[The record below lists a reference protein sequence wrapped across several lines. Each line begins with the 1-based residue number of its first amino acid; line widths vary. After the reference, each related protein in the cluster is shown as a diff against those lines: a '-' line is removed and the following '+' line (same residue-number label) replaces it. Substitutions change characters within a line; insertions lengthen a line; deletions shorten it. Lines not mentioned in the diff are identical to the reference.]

1 MKIFPRKSSRPERR
15 GAGRFPVWFVSVL
28 LGAVIFSTTF
38 LFSQEGEPRE
48 GVTFWLLDDEGNWK
62 VPLPNWSVD
71 DVAALLD
78 ESRRQRETTPFTIE
92 SLKMEGE
99 ASDSQ
104 ARLTIEY
111 RISLSLPSGSSDPIR
126 VPLGMKEGVFRSEG
140 DGGAAN
146 FTADGPGKVVLDV
159 DRQTGGYAALIRPN
173 SDPEDAAENHA
184 EPDAGEDGETSDGGS
199 AEPPAPKEL
208 SDIPSAAEPTAA
220 AIQVYTVRLVLL
232 FPVTQTPGSDEK
244 VLFLTPPPAVESQA
258 QIVVPLPDVE
268 FSASEGAITGS
279 PANIDEKSSRLNVY
293 GFNRGGVSTAIR
305 WRSAE
310 KNEADLPT
318 TYRVENAVINLNPTG
333 GGIEYDVVLP
343 IRINGGSR
351 GALNRSLRVDLP
363 KGATLD
369 PQNVHVSSGGTA
381 VSNATIRENKA
392 DDNRPFP
399 TVEVSIPVDIDSL
412 VLHMT
417 VFVPTEKEGE
427 NQWECTGFRLDGAL
441 KETGEIVV
449 HLPDD
454 EENLPGLVCGG
465 GVREIDQPDAAEGG
479 EKTARFRFF
488 KVPFSLK
495 SIPIPRKTRLIAR
508 PEYQVQVGESEIRLK
523 ARVSYSAYGAPLRS
537 VRVNNMDWDFRGS
550 DSESGIDDV
559 GITTDAEGVSTFP
572 LKKQV
577 EGDFVLSWE
586 LVRSPNVSQKLAEFK
601 LPELSA
607 DWIDSPI
614 LTVVPDDNVE
624 LIPRPG
630 GMKRLTL
637 QLGAGGRSTIELPR
651 REQTP
656 LVYQVRR
663 PTTADEGPPVFSA
676 RLIPHNAGEVTVD
689 SSLSVQLERGSA
701 ETIQTLVYHI
711 KYVPVRSLDFV
722 VPQKISSITDRGV
735 FLNGKEVV
743 PKRLS
748 SGKDAGGGDVVRYEL
763 PLADTGLIGDVRL
776 EFHAGLDL
784 PEPNSLNI
792 PLAVPFGSSGTS
804 SAEVTAPLEYSLHTS
819 DEEPDGGKTEGE
831 KPSSEKP
838 DYGRKN
844 GENYWKKT
852 STIQKGNVRHFG
864 FSNSSLPQWLHLR
877 VVVDKNSQMVGGL
890 IAKYIW
896 AQTFLKKDSYYERI
910 RFCLIGNRRDFSL
923 RLPEQ
928 VDRGEIAASIDGV
941 PVEAFT
947 LDEERVLTFSLP
959 DKAKTESTVVSIWY
973 KVSSGAHKLEFPGL
987 MNNMMVR
994 RCYMQL
1000 ILPAGTILRQTPRG
1014 WNSEGD
1020 LFHRH
1025 PETELAEGIGMSLDE
1040 ADKPPAGAEVYLLS
1054 SFDPPTSVHIHLINR
1069 SVFILLASGPILVFG
1084 ALFTYISRRR
1094 HILEVFAAIGVA
1106 LLFLLFRPQIVA
1118 FYLLFAVPGIV
1129 LFLTVFLL
1137 HGYVQRRRTSAS
1149 VPEAVAPSRP
1159 SSVQRTP
1166 RLGSTAAKPETGSKS
1181 SAPSPSETG
1190 TKSSAPS
1197 PSETGS
1203 EPSSPSPSETG
1214 SEPSSPSPSE
1224 TGSEP
1229 SAPSP
1234 SETEPESSSP
1244 SPSETGSEPS
1254 SPSPSEA
1261 GSEPSSPSPSEAE
1274 PESSAPLRAETETP
1288 PSAEEP
1294 KTEEP

>member
-111 RISLSLPSGSSDPIR
+111 RISLNLPSGSSDPIR

-199 AEPPAPKEL
+199 AEPPAPKEP

-508 PEYQVQVGESEIRLK
+508 PEYQVQVGASEIRLK

-586 LVRSPNVSQKLAEFK
+586 LVRSPNVGQRLAEFK

-624 LIPRPG
+624 LIPLSG

-689 SSLSVQLERGSA
+689 SSLSVQLERGSV

-735 FLNGKEVV
+735 FLNGKEIV

-776 EFHAGLDL
+776 EFHAGLDP
-784 PEPNSLNI
+784 PESDSLNI

-804 SAEVTAPLEYSLHTS
+804 SAEVTAPLEYSLHIP
-819 DEEPDGGKTEGE
+819 DEEPDGGKTEGG

-844 GENYWKKT
+844 DENYWKKT

-864 FSNSSLPQWLHLR
+864 FSNSSLPQWLLLR

-896 AQTFLKKDSYYERI
+896 AQTFLRKDSYYERI

-1137 HGYVQRRRTSAS
+1137 HGYIQRRRTSAS

-1190 TKSSAPS
+1190 SKSSA
-1197 PSETGS
+1197 
-1203 EPSSPSPSETG
+1203 
-1214 SEPSSPSPSE
+1214 
-1224 TGSEP
+1224 
-1229 SAPSP
+1229 
-1234 SETEPESSSP
+1234 P

-1261 GSEPSSPSPSEAE
+1261 GSEPSSPSPSEAGTEPSSPSPSEAGTEPSAPSPSETE

>member
-1 MKIFPRKSSRPERR
+1 MKISPRKSSRPERR

-28 LGAVIFSTTF
+28 LGTVIFSTTF

-111 RISLSLPSGSSDPIR
+111 RIGLSLPSGSSDPIR

-146 FTADGPGKVVLDV
+146 FTADGPGKVFLDV

-173 SDPEDAAENHA
+173 PAPDPENAAENHA
-184 EPDAGEDGETSDGGS
+184 EPDAGEDGETSDGGP
-199 AEPPAPKEL
+199 AEPPVPEEL
-208 SDIPSAAEPTAA
+208 SNAPSAAEPAA
-220 AIQVYTVRLVLL
+220 GAIQVYTVRLVLL

-351 GALNRSLRVDLP
+351 GASDRRFHVDLP
-363 KGATLD
+363 EGAILD
-369 PQNVHVSSGGTA
+369 PQNAHVSSGGTA
-381 VSNATIRENKA
+381 VSNAHIQENKA
-392 DDNRPFP
+392 DNQPLP
-399 TVEVSIPVDIDSL
+399 KVEVSIPGDIDSL
-412 VLHMT
+412 VLHLT
-417 VFVPTEKEGE
+417 FFVPTGEE
-427 NQWECTGFRLDGAL
+427 NQWECTGFCLEEAR

-454 EENLPGLVCGG
+454 GDNFPELVCDG
-465 GVREIDQPDAAEGG
+465 GVREIDSPDAAEGG

-488 KVPFSLK
+488 KTPFSLK
-495 SIPIPRKTRLIAR
+495 SNPIPRKTRLIAR

-559 GITTDAEGVSTFP
+559 GITTDTEGVSTFP

-586 LVRSPNVSQKLAEFK
+586 LVRSPNVGQGLVEFK

-624 LIPRPG
+624 LVPRSG

-663 PTTADEGPPVFSA
+663 KTAADEDPPVFSA
-676 RLIPHNAGEVTVD
+676 RLIVHNAGEVTVD

-711 KYVPVRSLDFV
+711 KYVPVRSLDFI
-722 VPQKISSITDRGV
+722 VPQKISSTTDRGV

-748 SGKDAGGGDVVRYEL
+748 SGKDAEGGDVVRYEL

-776 EFHAGLDL
+776 EFHAGLDP
-784 PEPNSLNI
+784 PEIGSDQSEPLDI
-792 PLAVPFGSSGTS
+792 PLAVPSGSSGTS
-804 SAEVTAPLEYSLHTS
+804 RAEVTAPLEYSLYTS
-819 DEEPDGGKTEGE
+819 DEEPGGGKTEGE

-896 AQTFLKKDSYYERI
+896 AQTFLRKDSYYERI

-928 VDRGEIAASIDGV
+928 VDRGEIAVSIDGV

-1106 LLFLLFRPQIVA
+1106 LLFLLFRPQVVA

-1129 LFLTVFLL
+1129 LFLTVFLF
-1137 HGYVQRRRTSAS
+1137 HGYIQRRRTSVS
-1149 VPEAVAPSRP
+1149 VPAAIAPSRP

-1197 PSETGS
+1197 PSET
-1203 EPSSPSPSETG
+1203 EP
-1214 SEPSSPSPSE
+1214 
-1224 TGSEP
+1224 EP

-1234 SETEPESSSP
+1234 SETGSESSAP
-1244 SPSETGSEPS
+1244 SPSET
-1254 SPSPSEA
+1254 
-1261 GSEPSSPSPSEAE
+1261 E